1 MRVEYV
7 QVVNDQRAACT
18 DSIKLPHI
26 QQIVYSVLK
35 LVIVA
40 DRFCHILEYKESRI
54 TYSLYDDLYLCTKCT
69 YVLMVFNFQL
79 SM

>member
-1 MRVEYV
+1 MCVEYV

-35 LVIVA
+35 LG
-40 DRFCHILEYKESRI
+40 DRCWSFLPILEYKESRI
-54 TYSLYDDLYLCTKCT
+54 TYSLHDDLYLCTNEKARNASNN
-69 YVLMVFNFQL
+69 LML
-79 SM
+79 